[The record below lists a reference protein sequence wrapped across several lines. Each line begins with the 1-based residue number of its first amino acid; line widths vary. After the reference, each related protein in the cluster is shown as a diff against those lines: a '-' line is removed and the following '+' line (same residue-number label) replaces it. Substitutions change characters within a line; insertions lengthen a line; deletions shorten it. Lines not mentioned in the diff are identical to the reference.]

1 MSRIAWL
8 SPLPPQKSGIANYS
22 YWLIKA
28 LQPHL
33 DIDLYYDTELP
44 LPELQD
50 EFDVYPMS
58 ELPERRETYHDVIY
72 HLGNHSG
79 FHKKIYQ
86 LAWKFPATVVLH
98 DYNLSAFMHDSFYL
112 QADWQLYDQALVNN
126 NGEAEHK
133 GLTGLVPQLRRN
145 VNGLPMSYAI
155 VNRSRK
161 VVVHHR
167 WVKNQFSNNDHVEVI
182 PHFAR
187 INVSPTLDQI
197 EKFKEKFSISDTRF
211 LISCLGFINR
221 NKLPEL
227 QVQVVKKLLA
237 QGYPVHLLFAGE
249 TSPEVR
255 ALQAEVEASEHREY
269 ITFTGY
275 LDEADYFSALFA
287 SDVLINLRNPS
298 MGEASGTLMHALAA
312 AKPAIVSDNNQ
323 YKEFPDKVCWKLTHD
338 ENEAQLLC
346 DYLTVLLSNK
356 NVRAAMSEN
365 AANYV
370 QSVFALEKVV
380 PQWLR
385 LVSQDLQD

>member
-1 MSRIAWL
+1 
-8 SPLPPQKSGIANYS
+8 
-22 YWLIKA
+22 
-28 LQPHL
+28 
-33 DIDLYYDTELP
+33 
-44 LPELQD
+44 
-50 EFDVYPMS
+50 
-58 ELPERRETYHDVIY
+58 
-72 HLGNHSG
+72 
-79 FHKKIYQ
+79 
-86 LAWKFPATVVLH
+86 
-98 DYNLSAFMHDSFYL
+98 
-112 QADWQLYDQALVNN
+112 
-126 NGEAEHK
+126 
-133 GLTGLVPQLRRN
+133 
-145 VNGLPMSYAI
+145 
-155 VNRSRK
+155 
-161 VVVHHR
+161 VHHR

-187 INVSPTLDQI
+187 INVSPTREQI
-197 EKFKEKFSISDTRF
+197 EKFKEKFSFKDNRF
-211 LISCLGFINR
+211 LITCLGFINR

-227 QVQVVKKLLA
+227 QVRVVKRLLA

-255 ALQAEVEASEHREY
+255 ALQSEVEASEFREY

-275 LDEADYFSALFA
+275 LDEAEYFSALFA

-356 NVRAAMSEN
+356 NVRAAMAEN

-370 QSVFALEKVV
+370 NSVFTLDKVV

-385 LVSQDLQD
+385 IIGK